1 MDIPATLVMIIV
13 GAALVAW
20 MTNPRTGQALDAWAS
35 GFIGYRSAGWPHGV
49 QEDEPVHFTFSE
61 PRDPDAPDPGRLM
74 QKPRSSSSTTRPMT
88 LDENGAGSGGSRRRD
103 RRDTRRSALGSIGS
117 YGHW

>member
-20 MTNPRTGQALDAWAS
+20 MTNPHTGQALDAWAS

-61 PRDPDAPDPGRLM
+61 PRDADEPDPGRLDAEAEIVELDN
-74 QKPRSSSSTTRPMT
+74 PTDDSRGERSWFGR
-88 LDENGAGSGGSRRRD
+88 L
-103 RRDTRRSALGSIGS
+103 
-117 YGHW
+117 

>member
-1 MDIPATLVMIIV
+1 MDLPATLVMIIV

-49 QEDEPVHFTFSE
+49 QEEDPVHFTFRA
-61 PRDPDAPDPGRLM
+61 PIDPDAPDPRRVDAGPEIVELDDPIDHSRGEWSWRGRL
-74 QKPRSSSSTTRPMT
+74 
-88 LDENGAGSGGSRRRD
+88 
-103 RRDTRRSALGSIGS
+103 
-117 YGHW
+117 

>member
-20 MTNPRTGQALDAWAS
+20 MTNPGTGRALDAWAS
-35 GFIGYRSAGWPHGV
+35 GFIGYRGAGWPHGV

-61 PRDPDAPDPGRLM
+61 PRDPDAPDPGRVVLEPEIVELADSIDD
-74 QKPRSSSSTTRPMT
+74 PRGERSW
-88 LDENGAGSGGSRRRD
+88 SGR
-103 RRDTRRSALGSIGS
+103 L
-117 YGHW
+117 